1 MPGFDKYDAL
11 LEPITK
17 LFEDFVTSVV
27 EDMAERLTKIDMSN
41 DVAWK
46 MQRTI
51 ESGGVY
57 DDIIDRLAVLTKK
70 SRDMLID
77 LFKKAGVEATELDD
91 KIYEKAGLEVPPIP
105 LSLAAVQILNA
116 GLNKTSGDVTNLT
129 MTTAGATEQAFIDAA
144 NMAYMKVA
152 NGTSSYDEA
161 IREAALELAEQG
173 IVVVVYPSG
182 HRDQVDVALRRAVL
196 TGVAQTTGSLQ
207 LQRAIEMGT
216 NLVQT
221 SAHVGSRPTH
231 EPWQGRVFSILGGT
245 TEYPNFVE
253 STGFGKIDGLMGINC
268 RHTFYPF
275 FEGISENA
283 YKESD
288 VAKMEEERV
297 TYNGKEMTV
306 YEASQQQRAM
316 EREVRKHK
324 RAAAALEKAGQD
336 NSSEIEQIR
345 KWQAKLRDFTA
356 QTGLYRQG
364 GREQIITSKAKAPKK
379 LVPPYVEAKSIEQ
392 AEEYARS
399 LGIKDVDYKGLD
411 LKVVNEVNRSMHD
424 NFELFPEMMGH
435 VDFAGSEDHYNDR
448 VIQMFADE
456 LFKKIRAM
464 KENARMSDA
473 QLRKAALDVA
483 QRDAPTIT
491 GHYYGAAAS
500 GYINGPIINPRWDH
514 AKLSKA
520 VKHDERT
527 GFHPKGCGTIKAI
540 YDHEFGHILSAYF
553 DLTKDPELLIVWER
567 ARMEPVLWGV
577 SGYARGR
584 GIISEWIAES
594 WSEYRNNDTPTPSA
608 ITVGKKIKQKIA
620 AYPSFSTTGGQEATD
635 GQTVQK
641 PIGPPKFSTVEEA
654 NKFFKSLGFKKVDF
668 EGVDLQLAE
677 SFANVVLKYKEIRPE
692 IVKDI
697 GAVGSVQF
705 YYKLQEKEVRKYITP
720 ELENV
725 RERRKYGGLPPLD
738 PDEEEELARIVMRK
752 YMIEVPES
760 AYAMTAPEGAAKG
773 VYVTDFMTYEEF
785 MARVLENAETG
796 FHSPHAKDAD
806 SIFHHEIAHVIDNT
820 LEVHHNFDLAY
831 WWILLHNSPN
841 ASEIIRRP
849 EWAVSTYAYEGE
861 DIHEWIAEMW
871 VDYVYNPNPTPL
883 VRFTGELMTRMQKG
897 DKNPLG
903 LDKPDLSFSK
913 HRSSKKPSKQI
924 THADELAAR
933 KERDKSGTVWREYM
947 SRMKTVL
954 PPKDAVRPEWRGS
967 RQGECYTLAAKFV
980 EQNKGWTLVHA
991 TLLPLVGPFADTPYF
1006 HAFAMKG
1013 NMVYDPVFDK
1023 YYSRESY
1030 FEAMVP
1036 ADIRI
1041 YNQLEMYEKMSE
1053 EETYGPWK

>member
-77 LFKKAGVEATELDD
+77 LFKKAGVEATKLDD
-91 KIYEKAGLEVPPIP
+91 EIYEKAGLEVPPIP

-473 QLRKAALDVA
+473 QLRKAALNTA
-483 QRDAPTIT
+483 KQHAPTLS
-491 GHYYGAAAS
+491 GRYLGAAGS
-500 GYINGPIINPRWDH
+500 GHINGLVVNPRWGY
-514 AKLSKA
+514 AEMSKA
-520 VKHDERT
+520 VKHDERI
-527 GFHPKGCGTIKAI
+527 GFHPKGCGTVKAV

-553 DLTKDPELLIVWER
+553 DLTKDPELLIAWER
-567 ARMEPVLWGV
+567 ARMEPDLWGV
-577 SGYARGR
+577 SGYARGK

-620 AYPSFSTTGGQEATD
+620 AYPSFSTTGG
-635 GQTVQK
+635 
-641 PIGPPKFSTVEEA
+641 
-654 NKFFKSLGFKKVDF
+654 
-668 EGVDLQLAE
+668 
-677 SFANVVLKYKEIRPE
+677 
-692 IVKDI
+692 
-697 GAVGSVQF
+697 
-705 YYKLQEKEVRKYITP
+705 
-720 ELENV
+720 
-725 RERRKYGGLPPLD
+725 
-738 PDEEEELARIVMRK
+738 
-752 YMIEVPES
+752 
-760 AYAMTAPEGAAKG
+760 
-773 VYVTDFMTYEEF
+773 
-785 MARVLENAETG
+785 
-796 FHSPHAKDAD
+796 
-806 SIFHHEIAHVIDNT
+806 
-820 LEVHHNFDLAY
+820 
-831 WWILLHNSPN
+831 
-841 ASEIIRRP
+841 
-849 EWAVSTYAYEGE
+849 
-861 DIHEWIAEMW
+861 
-871 VDYVYNPNPTPL
+871 
-883 VRFTGELMTRMQKG
+883 QKG

-967 RQGECYTLAAKFV
+967 RQGRCYILAAKFV